1 MKQASN
7 TLSRLFFRGLGIVLP
22 LGLTVALLLWLWN
35 FLSTTIFE
43 RVDAAVVHAL
53 ASTGIDESI
62 PGAIRIWISVA
73 LIVVLILL
81 MGWWFSGFLGRR
93 VVDFFERALG
103 RVPIFG
109 AIYPYVKQ
117 VTEFFFGEDRKVEFE
132 RVVVIPYPRT
142 EVFSIGFL
150 TGNCLRTLNDARGHE
165 LISVFVPSSPMPATG
180 STLFV
185 PAADII
191 PVNMGVE
198 EALRTVISGGVLV
211 PPAEKVEPSSL
222 AKRLVDAPPPA
233 DSSGHPSIEPE

>member
-1 MKQASN
+1 MKRASS

-43 RVDAAVVHAL
+43 RVDDAIVRAL
-53 ASTGIDESI
+53 AAAGMGDSI

-81 MGWWFSGFLGRR
+81 MGWWFSGFIGRR
-93 VVDFFERALG
+93 VVEFFERALS

-117 VTEFFFGEDRKVEFE
+117 VTEFFFGEERKVEFE
-132 RVVVIPYPRT
+132 RVVAIPYPRT
-142 EVFSIGFL
+142 GVYSLGFL
-150 TGNCLRTLNDARGHE
+150 TGSCLRTLNEARGHE

-180 STLFV
+180 YTLFV

-191 PVNMGVE
+191 PINIGVE
-198 EALRTVISGGVLV
+198 EALRAVISGGVLV
-211 PPAEKVEPSSL
+211 PPSEKVEPSSL
-222 AKRLVDAPPPA
+222 AKRLVDSPSTAP
-233 DSSGHPSIEPE
+233 SVEEPKGGAE